1 MRTTLDLSP
10 FYRSSIGFDRMFSL
24 LENASRIPTVA
35 GPPPYDIVRLG
46 EDAYRIVLA
55 VPGFTMDNLEITQE
69 PNLLLVSGNVGEQA
83 EEGYLHRG
91 IDARSFKLRF
101 ELADY
106 VEVAGANLSNGLLTI
121 ELKREIPEA
130 MRPRR
135 VQIGSGPAP
144 SANDQ
149 KQIESQKAA

>member
-1 MRTTLDLSP
+1 MRTTLDFSP
-10 FYRSSIGFDRMFSL
+10 FYRSSIGFDRMLSL
-24 LENASRIPTVA
+24 LENASRVPSVA
-35 GPPPYDIVRLG
+35 GPPAYDIVRLG

-69 PNLLLVSGNVGEQA
+69 PNLLLVTGDVGQLTDEN
-83 EEGYLHRG
+83 YLHRG

-130 MRPRR
+130 MRPRHI
-135 VQIGSGPAP
+135 QIVSGPAP
-144 SANDQ
+144 MPEDQ